1 MAEKRTID
9 INIKN
14 NADEA
19 TQDFNQFNDALDE
32 TAKSAKNVNST
43 FEEVYGELQPLT
55 TRLGEAEDRL
65 YELALAGD
73 TTSKEY
79 QELLTKVGEYRKV
92 QIQTDLAVDGA
103 AKTMTQK
110 LGSAL
115 NATASGFAFTQ
126 GAMALFGQEN
136 EALEESLLKV
146 QSALAIQQ
154 SVQGL
159 TEAYKDLQV
168 GTKLA
173 GLAQAAF
180 SAVTGGASTAL
191 KVFRVALIST
201 GVGALV
207 VGLGLLIA
215 NFDKV
220 KEAVTNVTKSFKEGG
235 AVTKALMIAFAPLI
249 ATIKAATFALQE
261 LGILESEEEKAAKE
275 RAQERNK
282 RAEIEKQN
290 LKRLQELRDRQFEKR
305 QSQYDLEIRAA
316 KIAGKETIEIEK
328 QKIQASIE
336 YQKQKAK
343 ELELI
348 LKTTEGIQDIQLTGT
363 GRLANIARAYQKGRQ
378 KQAEQLEQINLD
390 IANSELDL
398 KELII
403 NYNKDKADSYKE
415 VQEAQQKALDE
426 EIDAEIELAK
436 TFAEIKRAN
445 EDALRTE
452 EENELLRNEEKYD
465 KLKAM
470 AYGNAEAL
478 IEIETARL
486 NARNEILLK
495 YDNEAYENK
504 KALDDKAAE
513 EEKERRAKQLENIKA
528 YQEAEQAIRM
538 ANLDNAAAG
547 VALLK
552 DLAGENRK
560 LQALGIAAENAV
572 GIAKIIISTQ
582 AANAAAKLKYAAIPG
597 GVALAAAE
605 ITANKISAGIG
616 IAASIAA
623 AAKGIASLKESAS
636 LDSGGDLG
644 GGDVGTETIAPQF
657 NVVGDAGINQ
667 LAQLQQQPT
676 QAFVVS
682 GEVTS
687 AQALDRNR
695 VTNATL

>member
-1 MAEKRTID
+1 MSVIKTIELFV
-9 INIKN
+9 KN
-14 NADEA
+14 NFSKTEKETKDLNEE
-19 TQDFNQFNDALDE
+19 LGK
-32 TAKSAKNVNST
+32 TAKAQDEVNKSFDAGAT
-43 FEEVYGELQPLT
+43 FADRYGKELEPLT

-65 YELALAGD
+65 YELSLAGD

-103 AKTMTQK
+103 ATTMTQK

-115 NATASGFAFTQ
+115 NAATSGFAATQ
-126 GAMALFGQEN
+126 GAIALFGQEN
-136 EALEESLLKV
+136 EALNESLLKV

-154 SVQGL
+154 GVQGL
-159 TEAYKDLQV
+159 TEAYKELSI

-173 GLAQAAF
+173 SGAQALF
-180 SAVTGGASTAL
+180 STVVGGTSGAL

-201 GVGALV
+201 GIGAIV

-220 KEAVTNVTKSFKEGG
+220 SNFVRKAVDGFDKLGGVMKIILFPITAVIEAFKLVQQG
-235 AVTKALMIAFAPLI
+235 
-249 ATIKAATFALQE
+249 LQAI
-261 LGILESEEEKAAKE
+261 GVIESEE
-275 RAQERNK
+275 
-282 RAEIEKQN
+282 
-290 LKRLQELRDRQFEKR
+290 D
-305 QSQYDLEIRAA
+305 
-316 KIAGKETIEIEK
+316 
-328 QKIQASIE
+328 
-336 YQKQKAK
+336 KAK
-343 ELELI
+343 EARY
-348 LKTTEGIQDIQLTGT
+348 Q
-363 GRLANIARAYQKGRQ
+363 ANIARIEAENEARKQAFDARQ
-378 KQAEQLEQINLD
+378 KQFDREIALLEAEGKSSFELRQQKIKDSIAVQKQEIEAYKTTLRIFENSPLAAAAAEVVKQYKKQVETLNESIKDQENQLAINV
-390 IANSELDL
+390 
-398 KELII
+398 I
-403 NYNKDKADSYKE
+403 NNNKKKADSYKQLLKDKKKAD
-415 VQEAQQKALDE
+415 QEALDE
-426 EIDAEIELAK
+426 EIDAEIQLLAELDK
-436 TFAEIKRAN
+436 IRQEN
-445 EDALRTE
+445 EDRFKTE
-452 EENELLRNEEKYD
+452 EEKELDEVEQKYD
-465 KLKAM
+465 VLESM

-478 IEIETARL
+478 NEIEIARL
-486 NARNEILLK
+486 NERNNILLK
-495 YDNEAYENK
+495 YENIAYDNK
-504 KALDDKAAE
+504 KALDDKADAD
-513 EEKERRAKQLENIKA
+513 EKARRAKQLEDIKA

-597 GVALAAAE
+597 GLALAAAE

-623 AAKGIASLKESAS
+623 AAKGISALKESAS
-636 LDSGGDLG
+636 LDSGGGLG
-644 GGDVGTETIAPQF
+644 GDSGAGGGEVISPEF

-676 QAFVVS
+676 QAYVLS

>member
-1 MAEKRTID
+1 MSVIKTIELFV
-9 INIKN
+9 KN
-14 NADEA
+14 NFSKTEKETKDLNEE
-19 TQDFNQFNDALDE
+19 LGK
-32 TAKSAKNVNST
+32 TAKAQDEVNKSFDAGAT
-43 FEEVYGELQPLT
+43 FADRYGKELEPLT

-103 AKTMTQK
+103 ATTMTQK

-115 NATASGFAFTQ
+115 NAATSGFAATQ
-126 GAMALFGQEN
+126 GAIALFGQEN
-136 EALEESLLKV
+136 EALNESLLKV

-154 SVQGL
+154 GVQGL
-159 TEAYKDLQV
+159 TEAYKELSI

-173 GLAQAAF
+173 SGAQALF
-180 SAVTGGASTAL
+180 STVVGGTSGAL

-201 GVGALV
+201 GIGAIV

-220 KEAVTNVTKSFKEGG
+220 SNFVRKAVDGFDKLGGVMKIILFPITAVIEAFKLVQQG
-235 AVTKALMIAFAPLI
+235 
-249 ATIKAATFALQE
+249 LQAI
-261 LGILESEEEKAAKE
+261 GVIESEE
-275 RAQERNK
+275 
-282 RAEIEKQN
+282 
-290 LKRLQELRDRQFEKR
+290 D
-305 QSQYDLEIRAA
+305 
-316 KIAGKETIEIEK
+316 
-328 QKIQASIE
+328 
-336 YQKQKAK
+336 KAK
-343 ELELI
+343 EARY
-348 LKTTEGIQDIQLTGT
+348 Q
-363 GRLANIARAYQKGRQ
+363 ANIARIEAENEARKQAFDARQ
-378 KQAEQLEQINLD
+378 KQFDREIALLEAEGKSSFELRQQKIKDSIAVQKQEIEAYKTTLRIFENSPLAAAAAEVVKQYKKQVETLNESIKDQENQLAINV
-390 IANSELDL
+390 
-398 KELII
+398 I
-403 NYNKDKADSYKE
+403 NNNKKKADSYKQLLKDKKKAD
-415 VQEAQQKALDE
+415 QEALDE
-426 EIDAEIELAK
+426 EIDAEIQLLAELDK
-436 TFAEIKRAN
+436 IRQEN
-445 EDALRTE
+445 EDQFKTE
-452 EENELLRNEEKYD
+452 EEKELDEVEQKYD
-465 KLKAM
+465 VLESM

-478 IEIETARL
+478 NEIEIARL
-486 NARNEILLK
+486 NERNNILLK
-495 YDNEAYENK
+495 YENIAYDNK
-504 KALDDKAAE
+504 KALDDKADAD
-513 EEKERRAKQLENIKA
+513 EKARRAKQLEDIKA

-597 GVALAAAE
+597 GLALAAAE

-623 AAKGIASLKESAS
+623 AAKGISALKESAS
-636 LDSGGDLG
+636 LDSGGGLG
-644 GGDVGTETIAPQF
+644 GDSGAGGGEVISPEF

-676 QAFVVS
+676 QAYVLS

>member
-1 MAEKRTID
+1 MSVIKTIELFV
-9 INIKN
+9 KN
-14 NADEA
+14 NFSKTEKETKDLNEE
-19 TQDFNQFNDALDE
+19 LGK
-32 TAKSAKNVNST
+32 TAKAQDEVNKSFDAGAT
-43 FEEVYGELQPLT
+43 FADRYGKELEPLT

-65 YELALAGD
+65 YELGLAGD

-103 AKTMTQK
+103 ATTMTQK

-115 NATASGFAFTQ
+115 NAATSGFAATQ
-126 GAMALFGQEN
+126 GAIALFGQEN
-136 EALEESLLKV
+136 EALNESLLKV

-154 SVQGL
+154 GVQGL
-159 TEAYKDLQV
+159 TEAYKELSI

-173 GLAQAAF
+173 SGAQALF
-180 SAVTGGASTAL
+180 STVVGGTSGAL

-201 GVGALV
+201 GIGAIV

-220 KEAVTNVTKSFKEGG
+220 SNFVRKAVDGFDKLGGVMKIILFPITAVIEAFKLVQQG
-235 AVTKALMIAFAPLI
+235 
-249 ATIKAATFALQE
+249 LQAI
-261 LGILESEEEKAAKE
+261 GVIESEE
-275 RAQERNK
+275 
-282 RAEIEKQN
+282 
-290 LKRLQELRDRQFEKR
+290 D
-305 QSQYDLEIRAA
+305 
-316 KIAGKETIEIEK
+316 
-328 QKIQASIE
+328 
-336 YQKQKAK
+336 KAK
-343 ELELI
+343 EARY
-348 LKTTEGIQDIQLTGT
+348 Q
-363 GRLANIARAYQKGRQ
+363 ANIARIEAENEARKQAFDARQ
-378 KQAEQLEQINLD
+378 KQFDREIALLEAEGKSSFELRQQKIKDSIAVQKQEIEAYKTTLRIFENSPLAAAAAEVVKQYKKQVETLNESIKDQENQLAINV
-390 IANSELDL
+390 
-398 KELII
+398 I
-403 NYNKDKADSYKE
+403 NNNKKKADSYKQLLKDKKKAD
-415 VQEAQQKALDE
+415 QEALDE
-426 EIDAEIELAK
+426 EIDAEIQLLAELDK
-436 TFAEIKRAN
+436 IRQEN
-445 EDALRTE
+445 EDRFKTE
-452 EENELLRNEEKYD
+452 EEKELDEVEQKYD
-465 KLKAM
+465 VLESM

-478 IEIETARL
+478 NEIEIARL
-486 NARNEILLK
+486 NERNNILLK
-495 YDNEAYENK
+495 YENIAYDNK
-504 KALDDKAAE
+504 KALDDKADAD
-513 EEKERRAKQLENIKA
+513 EKARRAKQLEDIKA

-597 GVALAAAE
+597 GLALAAAE

-623 AAKGIASLKESAS
+623 AAKGISALKESAS
-636 LDSGGDLG
+636 LDSGGGLG
-644 GGDVGTETIAPQF
+644 GDSGAGGGEVISPEF

-676 QAFVVS
+676 QAYVVS

>member
-1 MAEKRTID
+1 MSVIKTIELFV
-9 INIKN
+9 KN
-14 NADEA
+14 NFSKTEKETKDLNEE
-19 TQDFNQFNDALDE
+19 LGK
-32 TAKSAKNVNST
+32 TAKAQDEVNKSFDAGAT
-43 FEEVYGELQPLT
+43 FADRYGKELEPLT

-65 YELALAGD
+65 YELGLAGD

-103 AKTMTQK
+103 ATTMTQK

-115 NATASGFAFTQ
+115 NAATSGFAATQ
-126 GAMALFGQEN
+126 GAIALFGQEN
-136 EALEESLLKV
+136 EALNESLLKV

-154 SVQGL
+154 GVQGL
-159 TEAYKDLQV
+159 TEAYKELSI

-173 GLAQAAF
+173 SGAQALF
-180 SAVTGGASTAL
+180 STVVGGTSGAL

-201 GVGALV
+201 GIGAIV

-220 KEAVTNVTKSFKEGG
+220 SNFVRKAVDGFDKLGGVMKIILFPITAVIEAFKLVQQG
-235 AVTKALMIAFAPLI
+235 
-249 ATIKAATFALQE
+249 LQAI
-261 LGILESEEEKAAKE
+261 GVIESEE
-275 RAQERNK
+275 
-282 RAEIEKQN
+282 
-290 LKRLQELRDRQFEKR
+290 D
-305 QSQYDLEIRAA
+305 
-316 KIAGKETIEIEK
+316 
-328 QKIQASIE
+328 
-336 YQKQKAK
+336 KAK
-343 ELELI
+343 EARY
-348 LKTTEGIQDIQLTGT
+348 Q
-363 GRLANIARAYQKGRQ
+363 ANIARIEAENEARKQAFDARQ
-378 KQAEQLEQINLD
+378 KQFDREIALLEAEGKSSFELRQQKIKDSIAVQKQEIEAYKTTLRIFENSPLAAAAAEVVKQYKKQVETLNESIKDQENQLAINV
-390 IANSELDL
+390 
-398 KELII
+398 I
-403 NYNKDKADSYKE
+403 NNNKKKADSYKQLLKDKKKAD
-415 VQEAQQKALDE
+415 QEALDE
-426 EIDAEIELAK
+426 EIDAEIQLLAELDK
-436 TFAEIKRAN
+436 IRQEN
-445 EDALRTE
+445 EDQFKTE
-452 EENELLRNEEKYD
+452 AEKELDEVEQKYD
-465 KLKAM
+465 VLESM

-478 IEIETARL
+478 NEIEIARL
-486 NARNEILLK
+486 NERNNILLK
-495 YDNEAYENK
+495 YENIAYDNK
-504 KALDDKAAE
+504 KALDDKADAD
-513 EEKERRAKQLENIKA
+513 EKARRAKQLEDIKA

-597 GVALAAAE
+597 GLALAAAE

-623 AAKGIASLKESAS
+623 AAKGISALKESAS
-636 LDSGGDLG
+636 LDSGGGLG
-644 GGDVGTETIAPQF
+644 GDSGAGGGEVISPEF

-676 QAFVVS
+676 QAYVVS

>member
-1 MAEKRTID
+1 MSVIKTIELFV
-9 INIKN
+9 KN
-14 NADEA
+14 NFSKTEKETKDLNEE
-19 TQDFNQFNDALDE
+19 LGK
-32 TAKSAKNVNST
+32 TAKAQDEVNKSFDAGAT
-43 FEEVYGELQPLT
+43 FADRYGKELEPLT

-65 YELALAGD
+65 YELSLAGD

-103 AKTMTQK
+103 ATTMTQK

-115 NATASGFAFTQ
+115 NAATSGFAATQ
-126 GAMALFGQEN
+126 GAIALFGQEN
-136 EALEESLLKV
+136 EALNESLLKV

-154 SVQGL
+154 GVQGL
-159 TEAYKDLQV
+159 TEAYKELSI

-173 GLAQAAF
+173 SGAQALF
-180 SAVTGGASTAL
+180 STVVGGTSGAL

-201 GVGALV
+201 GIGAIV

-220 KEAVTNVTKSFKEGG
+220 SNFVRKAVDGFDKLGGVMKIILFPITAVIEAFKLVQQG
-235 AVTKALMIAFAPLI
+235 
-249 ATIKAATFALQE
+249 LQAI
-261 LGILESEEEKAAKE
+261 GVIESEE
-275 RAQERNK
+275 
-282 RAEIEKQN
+282 
-290 LKRLQELRDRQFEKR
+290 D
-305 QSQYDLEIRAA
+305 
-316 KIAGKETIEIEK
+316 
-328 QKIQASIE
+328 
-336 YQKQKAK
+336 KAK
-343 ELELI
+343 EARY
-348 LKTTEGIQDIQLTGT
+348 Q
-363 GRLANIARAYQKGRQ
+363 ANIARIEAENEARKQAFDARQ
-378 KQAEQLEQINLD
+378 KQFDREIALLEAEGKSSFELRQQKIKDSIAVQKQEIEAYKTTLRIFENSPLAAAAAEVVKQYKKQVETLNESIKDQENQLAINV
-390 IANSELDL
+390 
-398 KELII
+398 I
-403 NYNKDKADSYKE
+403 NNNKKKADSYKQLLKDKKKAD
-415 VQEAQQKALDE
+415 QEALDE
-426 EIDAEIELAK
+426 EIDAEIQLLAELDK
-436 TFAEIKRAN
+436 IRQEN
-445 EDALRTE
+445 EDQFKTE
-452 EENELLRNEEKYD
+452 EEKELDEVEQKYD
-465 KLKAM
+465 VLESM

-478 IEIETARL
+478 NEIEIARL
-486 NARNEILLK
+486 NERNNILLK
-495 YDNEAYENK
+495 YENIAYDNK
-504 KALDDKAAE
+504 KALDDKADAD
-513 EEKERRAKQLENIKA
+513 EKARRAKQLEDIKA

-597 GVALAAAE
+597 GLALAAAE

-623 AAKGIASLKESAS
+623 AAKGISALKESAS
-636 LDSGGDLG
+636 LDSGGGLG
-644 GGDVGTETIAPQF
+644 GDSGAGGGEVISPEF

-676 QAFVVS
+676 QAYVVS

>member
-1 MAEKRTID
+1 MSVIKTIELFV
-9 INIKN
+9 KN
-14 NADEA
+14 NFFKTEKGTKDLNEE
-19 TQDFNQFNDALDE
+19 LGK
-32 TAKSAKNVNST
+32 TAKAQDEVNKSFDAGAT
-43 FEEVYGELQPLT
+43 FADRYGKELEPLT

-65 YELALAGD
+65 YELSLAGD

-103 AKTMTQK
+103 ATTMTQK

-115 NATASGFAFTQ
+115 NAATSGFAATQ
-126 GAMALFGQEN
+126 GAIALFGQEN
-136 EALEESLLKV
+136 EALNESLLKV

-154 SVQGL
+154 GVQGL
-159 TEAYKDLQV
+159 TEAYKELSI

-173 GLAQAAF
+173 SGAQALF
-180 SAVTGGASTAL
+180 STVVGGTSGAL

-201 GVGALV
+201 GIGAIV

-220 KEAVTNVTKSFKEGG
+220 SNFVRKAVDGFDKLGGVMKIILFPITAVIEAFKLVQQG
-235 AVTKALMIAFAPLI
+235 
-249 ATIKAATFALQE
+249 LQAI
-261 LGILESEEEKAAKE
+261 GVIESEE
-275 RAQERNK
+275 
-282 RAEIEKQN
+282 
-290 LKRLQELRDRQFEKR
+290 D
-305 QSQYDLEIRAA
+305 
-316 KIAGKETIEIEK
+316 
-328 QKIQASIE
+328 
-336 YQKQKAK
+336 KAK
-343 ELELI
+343 EARY
-348 LKTTEGIQDIQLTGT
+348 Q
-363 GRLANIARAYQKGRQ
+363 ANIARIEAENEARKQAFDARQ
-378 KQAEQLEQINLD
+378 KQFDREIALLEAEGKSSFELRQQKIKDSIAVQKQEIEAYKTTLRIFENSPLAAAAAEVVKQYKKQVETLNESIKDQENQLAINV
-390 IANSELDL
+390 
-398 KELII
+398 I
-403 NYNKDKADSYKE
+403 NNNKKKADSYKQLLKDKKKAD
-415 VQEAQQKALDE
+415 QEALDE
-426 EIDAEIELAK
+426 EIDAEIQLLAELDK
-436 TFAEIKRAN
+436 IRQEN
-445 EDALRTE
+445 EDRFKTE
-452 EENELLRNEEKYD
+452 EEKELDEVEQKYD
-465 KLKAM
+465 VLESM

-478 IEIETARL
+478 NEIEIARL
-486 NARNEILLK
+486 NERNNILLK
-495 YDNEAYENK
+495 YENIAYDNK
-504 KALDDKAAE
+504 KALDDKADAD
-513 EEKERRAKQLENIKA
+513 EKARRAKQLEDIKA

-597 GVALAAAE
+597 GLALAAAE

-623 AAKGIASLKESAS
+623 AAKGISALKESAS
-636 LDSGGDLG
+636 LDSGGGLG
-644 GGDVGTETIAPQF
+644 GDSGAGGGEVISPEF

-676 QAFVVS
+676 QAYVVS

>member
-1 MAEKRTID
+1 MSVIKTIELFV
-9 INIKN
+9 KN
-14 NADEA
+14 NFSKTEKETKDLNEE
-19 TQDFNQFNDALDE
+19 LGK
-32 TAKSAKNVNST
+32 TAKAQDEVNKSFDAGAT
-43 FEEVYGELQPLT
+43 FADRYGKELEPLT

-65 YELALAGD
+65 YELSLAGD

-103 AKTMTQK
+103 ATTMTQK

-115 NATASGFAFTQ
+115 NAATSGFAATQ
-126 GAMALFGQEN
+126 GAIALFGQEN
-136 EALEESLLKV
+136 EALNESLLKV

-154 SVQGL
+154 GVQGL
-159 TEAYKDLQV
+159 TEAYKELSI

-173 GLAQAAF
+173 SGAQALF
-180 SAVTGGASTAL
+180 STVVGGTSGAL

-201 GVGALV
+201 GIGAIV

-220 KEAVTNVTKSFKEGG
+220 SNFVRKAVDGFDKLGGVMKIILFPITAVIEAFKLVQQG
-235 AVTKALMIAFAPLI
+235 
-249 ATIKAATFALQE
+249 LQAI
-261 LGILESEEEKAAKE
+261 GVIESEE
-275 RAQERNK
+275 
-282 RAEIEKQN
+282 
-290 LKRLQELRDRQFEKR
+290 D
-305 QSQYDLEIRAA
+305 
-316 KIAGKETIEIEK
+316 
-328 QKIQASIE
+328 
-336 YQKQKAK
+336 KAK
-343 ELELI
+343 EARY
-348 LKTTEGIQDIQLTGT
+348 Q
-363 GRLANIARAYQKGRQ
+363 ANIARIEAENEARKQAFDARQ
-378 KQAEQLEQINLD
+378 KQFDREIALLEAEGKSSFELRQQKIKDSIAVQKQEIEAYKTTLRIFENSPLAAAAAEVVKQYKKQVETLNESIKDQENQLAINV
-390 IANSELDL
+390 
-398 KELII
+398 I
-403 NYNKDKADSYKE
+403 NNNKKKADSYKQLLKDKKKAD
-415 VQEAQQKALDE
+415 QEALDE
-426 EIDAEIELAK
+426 EIDAEIQLLAELDK
-436 TFAEIKRAN
+436 IRQEN
-445 EDALRTE
+445 EDRFKTE
-452 EENELLRNEEKYD
+452 EEKELDEVEQKYD
-465 KLKAM
+465 VLESM

-478 IEIETARL
+478 NEIEIARL
-486 NARNEILLK
+486 NERNNILLK
-495 YDNEAYENK
+495 YENIAYDNK
-504 KALDDKAAE
+504 KALDDKADAD
-513 EEKERRAKQLENIKA
+513 EKARRAKQLEDIKA

-597 GVALAAAE
+597 GLALAAAE

-623 AAKGIASLKESAS
+623 AAKGISALKESAS
-636 LDSGGDLG
+636 LDSGGGLG
-644 GGDVGTETIAPQF
+644 GDSGAGGGEVISPEF

-676 QAFVVS
+676 QAYVVS

>member
-1 MAEKRTID
+1 MSVIKTIELFV
-9 INIKN
+9 KN
-14 NADEA
+14 NFSKTEKETKDLNEE
-19 TQDFNQFNDALDE
+19 LGK
-32 TAKSAKNVNST
+32 TAKAQDEVNKSFDAGAT
-43 FEEVYGELQPLT
+43 FADRYGKELEPLT

-65 YELALAGD
+65 YELSLAGD

-103 AKTMTQK
+103 ATTMTQK

-115 NATASGFAFTQ
+115 NAATSGFAATQ
-126 GAMALFGQEN
+126 GAIALFGQEN
-136 EALEESLLKV
+136 EALNESLLKV

-154 SVQGL
+154 GVQGL
-159 TEAYKDLQV
+159 TEAYKELSI

-173 GLAQAAF
+173 SGAQALF
-180 SAVTGGASTAL
+180 STVVGGTSGAL

-201 GVGALV
+201 GIGAIV

-220 KEAVTNVTKSFKEGG
+220 SNFVRKAVDGFDKLGGVMKIILFPITAVIEAFKLVQQG
-235 AVTKALMIAFAPLI
+235 
-249 ATIKAATFALQE
+249 LQAI
-261 LGILESEEEKAAKE
+261 GVIESEE
-275 RAQERNK
+275 
-282 RAEIEKQN
+282 
-290 LKRLQELRDRQFEKR
+290 D
-305 QSQYDLEIRAA
+305 
-316 KIAGKETIEIEK
+316 
-328 QKIQASIE
+328 
-336 YQKQKAK
+336 KAK
-343 ELELI
+343 EARY
-348 LKTTEGIQDIQLTGT
+348 Q
-363 GRLANIARAYQKGRQ
+363 ANIARIEAENEARKQAFDARQ
-378 KQAEQLEQINLD
+378 KQFDREIALLEAEGKSSFELRQQKIKDSIAVQKQEIEAYKTTLRIFENSPLAAAAAEVVKQYKKQVETLNESIKDQENQLAINV
-390 IANSELDL
+390 
-398 KELII
+398 I
-403 NYNKDKADSYKE
+403 NNNKKKADSYKQLLKDKKKAD
-415 VQEAQQKALDE
+415 QEALDE
-426 EIDAEIELAK
+426 EIDAEIQLLAELDK
-436 TFAEIKRAN
+436 IRQEN
-445 EDALRTE
+445 EDQFKTE
-452 EENELLRNEEKYD
+452 EEKELDEVEQKYD
-465 KLKAM
+465 VLESM

-478 IEIETARL
+478 NEIEIARL
-486 NARNEILLK
+486 NERNNILLK
-495 YDNEAYENK
+495 YENIAYDNK
-504 KALDDKAAE
+504 KALDDKADAD
-513 EEKERRAKQLENIKA
+513 EKARRAKQLEDIKA

-597 GVALAAAE
+597 GLALAAAE

-623 AAKGIASLKESAS
+623 AAKGISALKESAS
-636 LDSGGDLG
+636 LDSGGGLG
-644 GGDVGTETIAPQF
+644 GDSGAGGGEVISPEF

-676 QAFVVS
+676 QAYVLS